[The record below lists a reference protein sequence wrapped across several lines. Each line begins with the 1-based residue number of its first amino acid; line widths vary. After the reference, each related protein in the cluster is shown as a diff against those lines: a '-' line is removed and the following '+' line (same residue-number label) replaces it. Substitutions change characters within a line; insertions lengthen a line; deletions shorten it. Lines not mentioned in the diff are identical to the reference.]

1 MHCMT
6 DCDAWFVILPP
17 ANTLHAQLIRRGA
30 LPALISDG
38 VTLSYKVEEGFE
50 NPAGQMPFWKHVKA
64 NFGVDLPENIGLA
77 GKGLSGE
84 MEYKADF
91 ASFAAEMIP
100 VGPYSDDGAFNA
112 FPTFTVEAREKVG
125 GRLLA
130 STRVVAPVSSE
141 MGCRTCHGGTWK
153 RGVAGV
159 SDETAVNILAAHD
172 RNSGTTLLEQAKLGK
187 PALCQSC
194 HADPAVG
201 AKGDSLRLNFSA
213 AMHGW
218 HANYMHLEGAAACAA
233 CHPAR
238 PDGAT
243 RCARDFHKEIGI
255 TCSECHGSLEEHAM
269 ALLRGEEAKPGAA
282 RLIRHLKSDQVASA
296 SEVHPRT
303 PWLQEPDCLNC
314 HAGFNIPEDIASFN
328 KWTPGFTD
336 LFRVRTDN
344 AGIRCEACHSATHA
358 LYPADNPYVLWR
370 DNIQPRQY
378 TGSSYAIGA
387 NKNCAVCHKKVM
399 TDPVHHEN
407 MLGMVR
413 NPFDF

>member
-1 MHCMT
+1 
-6 DCDAWFVILPP
+6 
-17 ANTLHAQLIRRGA
+17 
-30 LPALISDG
+30 
-38 VTLSYKVEEGFE
+38 
-50 NPAGQMPFWKHVKA
+50 
-64 NFGVDLPENIGLA
+64 
-77 GKGLSGE
+77 
-84 MEYKADF
+84 
-91 ASFAAEMIP
+91 
-100 VGPYSDDGAFNA
+100 
-112 FPTFTVEAREKVG
+112 
-125 GRLLA
+125 
-130 STRVVAPVSSE
+130 
-141 MGCRTCHGGTWK
+141 
-153 RGVAGV
+153 
-159 SDETAVNILAAHD
+159 
-172 RNSGTTLLEQAKLGK
+172 
-187 PALCQSC
+187 
-194 HADPAVG
+194 
-201 AKGDSLRLNFSA
+201 
-213 AMHGW
+213 
-218 HANYMHLEGAAACAA
+218 
-233 CHPAR
+233 
-238 PDGAT
+238 
-243 RCARDFHKEIGI
+243 
-255 TCSECHGSLEEHAM
+255 M